1 MTGFLSED
9 MTYSCAIFPELDADL
24 TDEKSAQ
31 NPWSGGGL
39 KRVLPVYSLP
49 PSPPSSEPSDSRT
62 DVMETTHMPLDIN
75 EASQLNGEDP
85 LHTAQINKLQHIID
99 KLHIPPSSASG
110 SVRVLEIGSGWGAL
124 AIRMAQQ
131 FPHVEIDTLTLSS
144 AQKALAEQ
152 RIAAAGLT
160 DRITVHLMDYRNMP
174 AEWEGCFARFV
185 SVEMIEA
192 VGREFLEDYW
202 RVADWALQKKGAV
215 GVVQVITIPEASGC
229 FAFFL
234 PFSSC
239 NENIS

>member
-1 MTGFLSED
+1 

-31 NPWSGGGL
+31 NPWNGRGL
-39 KRVLPVYSLP
+39 KRVLPGFSLP
-49 PSPPSSEPSDSRT
+49 PSPPSSEPSDSESRT
-62 DVMETTHMPLDIN
+62 DITETAHVPLDIN
-75 EASQLNGEDP
+75 EGPQLNGEDP
-85 LHTAQINKLQHIID
+85 LYAAQINKLQHIID

-144 AQKALAEQ
+144 AQKGLAEQ
-152 RIAAAGLT
+152 RVAAAGLT

-174 AEWEGCFARFV
+174 TEWEGCFARFV

-202 RVADWALQKKGAV
+202 RIADWALQKKGAV
-215 GVVQVITIPEASGC
+215 GVVQVITIPEASKC
-229 FAFFL
+229 FAFFV
-234 PFSSC
+234 PFSGC